1 MNEQNHSPAAR
12 IRYLWRRN
20 GLIWAALMAL
30 LALSFGVAYVPVKLL
45 STTAGLVI
53 AVVKAALVV
62 FLFMELAK
70 DRPLI
75 RLAATAGLI
84 FLAALFALTFAD
96 VLSRLAAR

>member
-1 MNEQNHSPAAR
+1 MSEDTPKPAVTLR
-12 IRYLWRRN
+12 HLWRRN

-30 LALSFGVAYVPVKLL
+30 LLLSFGVAYVPVKLL
-45 STTAGLVI
+45 ATAGGLVI
-53 AVVKAALVV
+53 AVVKAAIVV

>member
-1 MNEQNHSPAAR
+1 MSEAPDITAR
-12 IRYLWRRN
+12 SLWRRN
-20 GLIWAALMAL
+20 GLIWAALMVL
-30 LALSFGVAYVPVKLL
+30 LVLSFGVAYVPIRLL

-70 DRPLI
+70 DKPLI
-75 RLAATAGLI
+75 RLAATAGLV